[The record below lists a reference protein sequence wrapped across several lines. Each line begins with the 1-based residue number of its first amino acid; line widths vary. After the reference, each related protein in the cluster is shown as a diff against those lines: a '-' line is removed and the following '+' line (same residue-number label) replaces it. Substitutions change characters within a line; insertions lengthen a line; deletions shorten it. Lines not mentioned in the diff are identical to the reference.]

1 MKCGSCQQKTIANS
15 AAPLRSTLPR
25 DAVQPISAGSAP
37 GTAPMTVD
45 SGVRRFIGV

>member
-1 MKCGSCQQKTIANS
+1 MANS
-15 AAPLRSTLPR
+15 AAPPTATLPC

-37 GTAPMTVD
+37 GTAPTSVD